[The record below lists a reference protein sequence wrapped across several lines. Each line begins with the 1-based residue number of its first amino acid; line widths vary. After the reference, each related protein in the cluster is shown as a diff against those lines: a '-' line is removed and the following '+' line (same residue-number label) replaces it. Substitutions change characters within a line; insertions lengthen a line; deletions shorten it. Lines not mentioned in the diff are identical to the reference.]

1 MDKHKIIGCDK
12 HHKNNCLTNNNFNN
26 YYKTITR
33 ANQIQ
38 AISTERT
45 QALPYIP
52 DNLQGKEKKLTRHE
66 ILASSKFGRPGLN
79 HSFTTEASFEH
90 VFIFI
95 LKNNYMSKLDKTNLL
110 SVHPLFKHFDKM
122 LSWSYNI
129 QFANIKE
136 PIKIIQVKHQLLPQ
150 ESRKCLLH

>member
-1 MDKHKIIGCDK
+1 M
-12 HHKNNCLTNNNFNN
+12 
-26 YYKTITR
+26 

-45 QALPYIP
+45 QALPYVP

-110 SVHPLFKHFDKM
+110 NVHPLFKHFDRM

-136 PIKIIQVKHQLLPQ
+136 PIKNYSSQASINTTRVQKMLARHTEQDQPSKSL
-150 ESRKCLLH
+150 